1 MPMTVAIIAVPIPT
15 AAIMVIAVV
24 PIWIAV
30 VGASTNVDAH
40 IRSGLQI
47 GAP

>member
-1 MPMTVAIIAVPIPT
+1 MTVAIIAVPIPT
-15 AAIMVIAVV
+15 SSIMVIAMV

-30 VGASTNVDAH
+30 VGAPTNVDAD
-40 IRSGLQI
+40 IRNALQI